1 MKWKTMFR
9 TDLANFIKPRQNCG
23 KSRREKRQANLLL
36 SKTSH
41 DQLEN
46 FF

>member
-9 TDLANFIKPRQNCG
+9 TDPANFIEPRQNYG
-23 KSRREKRQANLLL
+23 KSRREKRQANPLL

-41 DQLEN
+41 DQLE
-46 FF
+46 FFF